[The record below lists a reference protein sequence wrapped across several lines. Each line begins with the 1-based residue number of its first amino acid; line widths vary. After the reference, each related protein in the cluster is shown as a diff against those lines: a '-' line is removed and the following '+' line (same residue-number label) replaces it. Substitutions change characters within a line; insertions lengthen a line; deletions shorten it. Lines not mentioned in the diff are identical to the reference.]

1 MSAQAVRMN
10 RESDRNEEQPT
21 NGAEPQ
27 PDHEQVATLAYRLW
41 HERGCPEGSPE
52 VDWFQAQQQLL
63 RNGQPQIAAPVLT
76 ELSAGSHLTL
86 RES

>member
-1 MSAQAVRMN
+1 MSAPALRMD
-10 RESDRNEEQPT
+10 REGDRNEEQLT
-21 NGAEPQ
+21 SGAAPQ
-27 PDHEQVATLAYRLW
+27 FDHEQVATLAYRLW

-63 RNGQPQIAAPVLT
+63 RNGKRQIAALAWP

-86 RES
+86 REL